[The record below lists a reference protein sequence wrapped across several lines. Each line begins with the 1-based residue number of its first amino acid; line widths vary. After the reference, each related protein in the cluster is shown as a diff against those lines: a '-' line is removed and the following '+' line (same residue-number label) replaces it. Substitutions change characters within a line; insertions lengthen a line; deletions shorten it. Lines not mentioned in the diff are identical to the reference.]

1 MYTLLILDEYSLTF
15 KEVNLYEIWMV
26 DKVRSV
32 FYLMSSCLILYLNSN
47 TRLKVK
53 NLIIRDQFSGIYKMP
68 EYTIF

>member
-1 MYTLLILDEYSLTF
+1 MDTLLILDEYSLTF
-15 KEVNLYEIWMV
+15 KEVSLYEIWMV

-32 FYLMSSCLILYLNSN
+32 FYLMSSCLILYLSSN

-68 EYTIF
+68 ENTIF

>member
-1 MYTLLILDEYSLTF
+1 MDTLLILDEYSLTF
-15 KEVNLYEIWMV
+15 KEVSLYEIWMV
-26 DKVRSV
+26 DTVRSV

-53 NLIIRDQFSGIYKMP
+53 NLIIRDQFSDIYKMP